1 MMTFGF
7 STILDLLSW
16 IVAVTLGA
24 KVLATLLL
32 FNFDKGVW
40 DQPGWGAILWWSTKI
55 TPMIAVPCVIYLAW
69 LQGMTDQVWIFVG
82 LMAFIMVAVPLKVR
96 QRKNRMDNRPVREEL
111 AQ

>member
-7 STILDLLSW
+7 STLLDLLSW

-24 KVLATLLL
+24 KVLATLILL
-32 FNFDKGVW
+32 NLDKSVW

-55 TPMIAVPCVIYLAW
+55 TPMIAVPCVMYLAW
-69 LQGMTDQVWIFVG
+69 LQGMTDQIWIFVG

-96 QRKNRMDNRPVREEL
+96 QRKKRIDNRPVREEL